1 MNKDINE
8 SEQTACSNCGGELK
22 GKPMYLNSWCDD
34 CLKQLLQ
41 VVRSDSLISLFIYYC
56 LLFLVKMLISDYN
69 K

>member
-34 CLKQLLQ
+34 CLKLSRGGNSDLLK
-41 VVRSDSLISLFIYYC
+41 RIKEFAEKHFMRGHHEGMPKD
-56 LLFLVKMLISDYN
+56 
-69 K
+69 